1 MVVVKSRRRS
11 ERRRVVLPM
20 STTSTRTDTR
30 GMPVSNGDRR
40 RLTAVRLAIATAMVL
55 AIGVTAAGCI
65 FDRRSDAEDLDRHI
79 RAMPGVADTHMIYGN
94 TFTSGERFDLDVA
107 LQQDITEPQIRDIGK
122 YFADRTDRTGLAE
135 RSAALALR
143 MPIVPAPPLA
153 NLYARDYQSA
163 SFSRGYFNTAHSPTG
178 DQIADAAAAW
188 LRVARSPVVAD
199 ASLTAPTWNGAADSH
214 QVTITLK
221 PTATQAEALALQA
234 GEPMLSDADWGIS
247 LQDDPTSRPHDY
259 FASPRPPSD
268 DDLRTWREISAL
280 IGSYYEA
287 TAQTYVPAA
296 KGQQAE
302 TVVKFAIATDAGSQ
316 PQARR
321 IAFGVPTLLQR
332 LGRPVAVTIWTVDGP
347 AEFIVGGCY
356 RHDEKH
362 QRRPLELELSA
373 AFEKC

>member
-1 MVVVKSRRRS
+1 MGTNTRGMSAWHGERRRRS
-11 ERRRVVLPM
+11 PI
-20 STTSTRTDTR
+20 
-30 GMPVSNGDRR
+30 
-40 RLTAVRLAIATAMVL
+40 RLVIAAAMVL

-65 FDRRSDAEDLDRHI
+65 FGRRGDAEDLDRHV
-79 RAMPGVADTHMIYGN
+79 RAMPGVADTDMTYVN
-94 TFTSGERFDLDVA
+94 SFTSGERFDLDVT
-107 LQQDITEPQIRDIGK
+107 LRQDITESQLRDIGK
-122 YFADRTDRTGLAE
+122 FFAGRTDETGLAD
-135 RSAALALR
+135 RSAELWLR
-143 MPIVPAPPLA
+143 LPIVPPPAPE
-153 NLYARDYQSA
+153 NLYAPDSQSA

-188 LRVARSPVVAD
+188 LRVARSPIVAN
-199 ASLTAPTWNGAADSH
+199 ASLTAPTWGGAGDSRR
-214 QVTITLK
+214 VTITLK

-234 GEPMLSDADWGIS
+234 GEPMLSDANWGIS
-247 LQDDPTSRPHDY
+247 IQDDPTSRPHDY

-268 DDLRTWREISAL
+268 HDLWTWREVSAL

-287 TAQTYVPAA
+287 TAEANVPAA
-296 KGQQAE
+296 AGQQAE

-316 PQARR
+316 PRARQ

-332 LGRPVAVTIWTVDGP
+332 LGRPVAVTIRTVDGP

-362 QRRPLELELSA
+362 HRLPLELDLSA